1 MIQIYLQ
8 FYIVV
13 ISLIVLVLWGLN
25 KKDDVTYG
33 YGRTSL
39 ISSDV
44 SVTLKAVCCILII
57 LGHYALRN
65 YDSSSLLVK
74 ALALGGGNV
83 ALAIFLFLSAY
94 GVSQSDKKSP
104 LNLTE
109 YFRHRILKLL
119 IPFCICSTLTVIF
132 YWLLSTPVDEA
143 NLTAYSRLGTIYP
156 AIANGKWDVS
166 DFLLACIG
174 IKQVNF
180 AYWFV
185 YITLFAYIVFFIV
198 KKYIGLERKFA
209 CVSIYA
215 VVLIIFGVIFGV
227 QYFRNIWALILG
239 LTVSVY
245 EKDILKHPIRWV
257 SIGFVLIAAYLF
269 AYVVISRDGGIIL
282 IISNM
287 LAMVI
292 LLCCGCIGRF
302 YRLKQGSIIAIL
314 ASISYPIYLIH
325 GPFMHLQWSMTRNHK
340 SLLSLIFVS
349 VIVSLLINLFT
360 SKIYSKVK

>member
-8 FYIVV
+8 FYIVA

-25 KKDDVTYG
+25 KKDDVTCG
-33 YGRTSL
+33 YGGTSL

-65 YDSSSLLVK
+65 DDSSSLLVK

-227 QYFRNIWALILG
+227 QYLRNIWALILG
-239 LTVSVY
+239 LT
-245 EKDILKHPIRWV
+245 
-257 SIGFVLIAAYLF
+257 
-269 AYVVISRDGGIIL
+269 
-282 IISNM
+282 
-287 LAMVI
+287 
-292 LLCCGCIGRF
+292 LLCCGCIGSF

-325 GPFMHLQWSMTRNHK
+325 GSFMHLQWSMTRNHK